1 MIQQRTFSTAKLTR
15 FLTTYGVLLIATI
28 AMGLPPL
35 WLLLT
40 SLKKDTEY
48 LSYPITILPAIPQWS
63 NYIKAFTEFPFLKY
77 AGHSLYLSLSN
88 TILTLITSA
97 MAGFAFSRF
106 SNVPGRS
113 MLFKVIVALL
123 IIPGTVT
130 VIPSFI
136 VFARLKLV
144 NTYWPWI
151 LWGLGGHALYI
162 FMFRQFFASIPRELE
177 EAAEVDG
184 ASPFR
189 IFWQIFLPNSL
200 PVMATVFIFQFNG
213 VWGDYITPLMYLT
226 GENTTLAVKLADY
239 VTPHGQPLYTITMAA
254 AVLYSLPLI
263 IMFFLGQRY
272 ILKGVVTTGI
282 KG

>member
-1 MIQQRTFSTAKLTR
+1 MTPRSTFNFPKLTR
-15 FLTTYGVLLIATI
+15 FLTTYGILAIATV

-35 WLLLT
+35 WLVLT

-48 LSYPITILPAIPQWS
+48 LSYPVVILPAVPQWA
-63 NYIKAFTEFPFLKY
+63 NYIRAFTEFPFLKY
-77 AGHSLYLSLSN
+77 AGHSLYLSLVN

-106 SNVPGRS
+106 NDVPGRGN
-113 MLFKVIVALL
+113 LFKVIVAML
-123 IIPGTVT
+123 IIPETIT

-136 VFARLKLV
+136 VFARLKMV

-151 LWGLGGHALYI
+151 LWGLGGKALYI

-184 ASPFR
+184 AGPFR
-189 IFWQIFLPNSL
+189 VFWQIFLPNSM
-200 PVMATVFIFQFNG
+200 PVIATVFIFQFNG
-213 VWGDYITPLMYLT
+213 VWGDYITPLIYLT
-226 GENTTLAVKLADY
+226 GDNTTLAVKLADY
-239 VTPHGQPLYTITMAA
+239 VTPHGQPLVTVTMAA
-254 AVLYSLPLI
+254 AVMYSLPLI
-263 IMFFLGQRY
+263 IMFFLGQRH